1 MKMNTFKLA
10 TLGYVGSFSSI
21 YLNKP
26 RFISTSTNG
35 DNSNK
40 LNPVVVY
47 DNLELHKDHI
57 LQENRGKCGI
67 YRLTNIINKKTYIG
81 SAIDIRI
88 YVYYS
93 TKRLASNNM
102 VIYKAILKYGYSNF
116 RLEILEYCEPD
127 NVVAREQY
135 YLDLLKPEY
144 NLLGTAGSS
153 LGYKHTKEG
162 LEKMSAARSAFT
174 GYKLS
179 AETRAK
185 LAVAA
190 TGRVLSEEIKEKISA
205 ARRGMKFSDET
216 RAKISAATAATF
228 FTQQGSTVINFY
240 ISCRYFTSSSRLLDD
255 NHDINLIDN
264 KPIVKYD
271 SADIDKVKI
280 LLENKNKSGVYV

>member
-10 TLGYVGSFSSI
+10 TLGYVGYFSSI

-40 LNPVVVY
+40 LNPAVVY

-67 YRLTNIINKKTYIG
+67 YRLTNITNKKTYIG
-81 SAIDIRI
+81 SAIDIRTRF

-179 AETRAK
+179 VETRAK

-190 TGRVLSEEIKEKISA
+190 TGRVLSE
-205 ARRGMKFSDET
+205 
-216 RAKISAATAATF
+216 
-228 FTQQGSTVINFY
+228 
-240 ISCRYFTSSSRLLDD
+240 
-255 NHDINLIDN
+255 
-264 KPIVKYD
+264 
-271 SADIDKVKI
+271 
-280 LLENKNKSGVYV
+280 